1 MRLLWREALLAFRRN
16 RTLSALSITTI
27 AFALFVTGLFGLVAL
42 NMQAAIQQVAERVE
56 IVAFVA
62 RGTSGQALTIATGDI
77 AAFPEVSEV
86 SYVSEA
92 EALRRA
98 RAELVEFR
106 DAFQDLEINPLPPS
120 IEIRLRPAYR
130 DAEHAE
136 EVAQRLRSFDFI
148 DDVRYGEDWVQ
159 RLDGL
164 RTIAALV
171 GLAIGFAFALVS
183 VVIISVAIRITVL
196 QRAREIHIMRL
207 VGATDWFI
215 RGPFLL
221 EGALKGLAGG
231 VLATLLCYLVLAGIQ
246 AQGSPLGLGV
256 RFFGLGEVVFL
267 LCFGILL
274 GFGGALL
281 SVGRQL
287 RRV

>member
-1 MRLLWREALLAFRRN
+1 MNLLWREALLSFRRN

-42 NMQAAIQQVAERVE
+42 NLQAAMQQVAERVE
-56 IVAFVA
+56 VVAFVE
-62 RGTSGQALTIATGDI
+62 RGTSPQTLTVATDDI
-77 AAFPEVSEV
+77 AKFPEVSEV
-86 SYVSEA
+86 AYVSEE

-106 DAFQDLEINPLPPS
+106 DAYQDLEINPLPPS
-120 IEIRLRPAYR
+120 IEIRLRPEYR
-130 DAEHAE
+130 NANSADA
-136 EVAQRLRSFDFI
+136 VAQRLRSYEFI
-148 DDVRYGEDWVQ
+148 DDVRYGQDWVQ

-164 RTIAALV
+164 RTIAGLV
-171 GLAIGFAFALVS
+171 GFAIGFAFALVS

-196 QRAREIHIMRL
+196 QRAREIHVMRL

-221 EGALKGLAGG
+221 EGAIKGLAGG
-231 VLATLLCYLVLAGIQ
+231 IVATALCWLVLAGIQ
-246 AQGSPLGLGV
+246 SQGISLGLGV
-256 RFFGLGEVVFL
+256 RFFGVGEMLFL
-267 LCFGILL
+267 LLFGILL
-274 GFGGALL
+274 GFGGALM